1 MVSNVVT
8 ALDPSCYRTLRK
20 LHRMRIPPKRTLIL
34 LLLAATMP
42 ASAPA
47 QQNSTWWRTLPDG
60 RRLFTECPLDTTRP
74 RILVI
79 YATPNGN
86 SIEQTLGSRP
96 ENKAAW
102 RFDIQHVAAQVRR
115 VRQLRADVSIALSVI
130 EAPERSWPACLSKL
144 PDAPATTMRLVQ
156 YLRAQTEADEVILC
170 GHSGGGSFL
179 LHCIAAGP
187 IPQYVRR
194 IVFLDASYSWDN
206 SRHAQPILKWLQDNP
221 QNHLLSIAYDDR
233 HVELNGR
240 RVVGDDGGTWRATE
254 RMVEGLSGRSNFTE
268 ESLGPFTHLTAI
280 NGQVHLLLHTNP
292 QNQILHTAL
301 VGDMNGLICSLS
313 DNPNAQNTWQRLLQP
328 RDYEALV
335 PESPQQATARP
346 RIALPDT
353 SPIPAALPL
362 PASSSRSIPGSQLL
376 ISLMS
381 ENLPDREQRLL
392 TELQAGNIPKH
403 ARSFVPLQIE
413 ASTADG
419 QKLAAVCLVTADYLA
434 VGTDEDSCRIAVT
447 PGAASKLASHLGCM
461 LITPKISDD
470 IHDAATVRLQ
480 PQPLTENRESADTLL
495 QHETLI
501 RQQLTRQQTV
511 QPFLLSGI
519 KKDLVLTKRLLEK
532 PRKAALYGWQQPDG
546 LPIQPLYVGHSHQ
559 YVDYSH
565 GVRLIHG
572 TIWIDDQPHA
582 TTDVLNDPV
591 LWPVLT
597 REGPMSAQQITLDS
611 QW

>member
-1 MVSNVVT
+1 MHI
-8 ALDPSCYRTLRK
+8 LPTL
-20 LHRMRIPPKRTLIL
+20 TLTL
-34 LLLAATMP
+34 TLLLAATMP

-115 VRQLRADVSIALSVI
+115 VRQLRTDVSIALSVI
-130 EAPERSWPACLSKL
+130 EAPERSWPAYLSKL

-179 LHCIAAGP
+179 LRCMAAGP
-187 IPQYVRR
+187 IPQYIRR

-206 SRHAQPILKWLQDNP
+206 SRHAQPVLQWLQGNP

-254 RMVEGLSGRSNFTE
+254 RMVEGLGGRSNFTE

-301 VGDMNGLICSLS
+301 VGDMNGLICSLT

-335 PESPQQATARP
+335 PESPQQATPVNSIAAADAKRSEPAVELPP
-346 RIALPDT
+346 RNPK
-353 SPIPAALPL
+353 AADGTQFLK
-362 PASSSRSIPGSQLL
+362 SIESRSQA
-376 ISLMS
+376 
-381 ENLPDREQRLL
+381 EREQSIISEFLQGNVPPETRRL
-392 TELQAGNIPKH
+392 I
-403 ARSFVPLQIE
+403 PLQIH
-413 ASTADG
+413 ATTSDG
-419 QKLAAVCLVTADYLA
+419 RSLAALCFVTSDCLAIGSEQDSVRLA
-434 VGTDEDSCRIAVT
+434 LT
-447 PGAASKLASHLGCM
+447 PGAALTLAGKLGCL
-461 LITPKISDD
+461 LITPRISDA
-470 IHDAATVRLQ
+470 INDAATARLT
-480 PQPLTENRESADTLL
+480 PQPMTAARESLATLL
-495 QHETLI
+495 QHQKLI
-501 RQQLTRQQTV
+501 QQQLLKQGSAGGLVT
-511 QPFLLSGI
+511 GA
-519 KKDLVLTKRLLEK
+519 KKDLVLARRLLEH
-532 PRKAALYGWQQPDG
+532 PGRVALYGWHQPDG
-546 LPIQPLYVGHSHQ
+546 LPIQPLYSGHTDK

-565 GVRLIHG
+565 GVRLMHNQLF
-572 TIWIDDQPHA
+572 IDGRHYSAAAVLADQQ
-582 TTDVLNDPV
+582 
-591 LWPVLT
+591 LWPLLSH
-597 REGPMSAQQITLDS
+597 EGPLDVQKLVSESGWQQIAPPK
-611 QW
+611 QE